1 MNSYLALLWN
11 RGSEMVYCILVFVY
25 CNAFTQFVPSS
36 LFSASYFPTF
46 SLNISLKIWPTSE
59 SVRFFKGL
67 FTGRWGTPT
76 YHVNVMKLK
85 WEIICTGGL
94 PHLSGLLHDWKETRR
109 VKSTEANCVF
119 RVFFAFHLFVFLLLL
134 FTCLFYFLIYVVSL
148 FTLDLFSQSCAYG
161 ACRSPP

>member
-1 MNSYLALLWN
+1 M
-11 RGSEMVYCILVFVY
+11 
-25 CNAFTQFVPSS
+25 P
-36 LFSASYFPTF
+36 
-46 SLNISLKIWPTSE
+46 
-59 SVRFFKGL
+59 
-67 FTGRWGTPT
+67 TPT

-119 RVFFAFHLFVFLLLL
+119 RVFFAFHLFVFLFLL

-161 ACRSPP
+161 ACRSPPYWLYPSFKSMFTSFVKRIKVVLKLLLLRFLNCCSLSTMLRLIMP